1 MLTPTHTRTSP
12 LPVPLLATVSL
23 SSMTLVLV
31 QRWSSPLR
39 KYTRTSRVHIIYSL
53 LLDVPHSDRWFPALS
68 PLLPSPHLLRPG
80 SPLLHYHHF
89 LHISSPTISF
99 PSSRLSSLSLLL
111 FSFIFHAQILHM
123 SVQIDISVYILN
135 STSEEASISQGQ
147 YSCSQTMT
155 K

>member
-1 MLTPTHTRTSP
+1 MLTPTHTCTSP
-12 LPVPLLATVSL
+12 LPVPLLATDSL
-23 SSMTLVLV
+23 SSVTLVLV

-68 PLLPSPHLLRPG
+68 PLLPSPHLLRPSLLPPG

-99 PSSRLSSLSLLL
+99 PSSRLSSLSLVPRLPGWSLSFSHL
-111 FSFIFHAQILHM
+111 FFTRK
-123 SVQIDISVYILN
+123 YY
-135 STSEEASISQGQ
+135 T
-147 YSCSQTMT
+147 
-155 K
+155 